1 MDFTHTN
8 ISPKKR
14 YLKFSQVALKK
25 VPFPAPEPPSI
36 KSIQGFSSREDVR
49 EGKQWWISISESLKR
64 FAYDSHWF
72 AMYVLASANAKT
84 WSFDPQSCWVFAFKC
99 PLPRKSAFFSVT
111 KLSMVTRFHRPGVFL
126 HRVFSHHISN
136 PKIKGSPGTTLMISL
151 WSVSEYLAVPNIAA
165 PWTTMSHA

>member
-8 ISPKKR
+8 ISPKTR

-99 PLPRKSAFFSVT
+99 PLPRKSAFFFSHKTVNGH
-111 KLSMVTRFHRPGVFL
+111 KISPPGRISSPGFFSPHFQPQNQRFTGNHLDDLALECFGVFG
-126 HRVFSHHISN
+126 R
-136 PKIKGSPGTTLMISL
+136 
-151 WSVSEYLAVPNIAA
+151 A
-165 PWTTMSHA
+165 